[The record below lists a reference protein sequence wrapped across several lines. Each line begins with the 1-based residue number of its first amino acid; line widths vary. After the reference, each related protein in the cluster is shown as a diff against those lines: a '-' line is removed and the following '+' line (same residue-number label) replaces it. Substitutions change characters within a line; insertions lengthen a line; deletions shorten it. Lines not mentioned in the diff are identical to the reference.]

1 MDERTTTK
9 PADRD
14 SRAGDAPPR
23 DVEPGDRPPDRP
35 TRLDHLP
42 SDRYA
47 SRPTAATGAGRF
59 GPAGRG
65 LAVATGGAAIISLL
79 GGPLS
84 ITGGLLAVA
93 VIVGLALGAI
103 LRPATVVAVG
113 LAVGSVIVGLLGVW
127 LFARAEGGVLDPLA
141 YFSDVQGALA
151 PLQVVFAAVS
161 AVVSS
166 R

>member
-1 MDERTTTK
+1 
-9 PADRD
+9 
-14 SRAGDAPPR
+14 
-23 DVEPGDRPPDRP
+23 V
-35 TRLDHLP
+35 
-42 SDRYA
+42 
-47 SRPTAATGAGRF
+47 ATGADRL

-65 LAVATGGAAIISLL
+65 LAVAAGGAAITAFL

-93 VIVGLALGAI
+93 VIVGLVLGAM

-113 LAVGSVIVGLLGVW
+113 LAIGSVIVGLLGVW

-141 YFSDVQGALA
+141 YFSEVQGALA
-151 PLQVVFAAVS
+151 PLQVVFAALA